1 MKRASSCA
9 QNSALDEE
17 EDAALTMMIFVL
29 SITFLKGHGKVRSR
43 YLSRSSALSFDLS
56 KKYLRL
62 RI

>member
-1 MKRASSCA
+1 MKRARA

-29 SITFLKGHGKVRSR
+29 SLQGKVTERSGHVIS
-43 YLSRSSALSFDLS
+43 LVVDLS